1 MKEDRIPEGVQMF
14 ADFAKM
20 AETDEELKAKLDEIG
35 NESDELDIAPKL
47 IRLGEEYG
55 FHFSETDIGHY
66 LGQRRELTS
75 GELEMVNGGCS
86 DNSTASG
93 LGKIIGQWAKTKCF
107 TADSLV
113 ATPDGPKS
121 IRDIRVGDK
130 VLSLDT
136 EGKGRTATVTDI
148 MESREMP
155 VIRVLFENGKEWLT
169 TDTQW
174 FYCGGDDYACVKD
187 AGGKKAITAEGECSG
202 VASVEETGRIEMVYD
217 FVVDTPNVFFVNGI
231 AAEGFSLS

>member
-1 MKEDRIPEGVQMF
+1 MD
-14 ADFAKM
+14 
-20 AETDEELKAKLDEIG
+20 
-35 NESDELDIAPKL
+35 
-47 IRLGEEYG
+47 
-55 FHFSETDIGHY
+55 
-66 LGQRRELTS
+66 
-75 GELEMVNGGCS
+75 
-86 DNSTASG
+86 
-93 LGKIIGQWAKTKCF
+93 
-107 TADSLV
+107 
-113 ATPDGPKS
+113 
-121 IRDIRVGDK
+121 
-130 VLSLDT
+130 
-136 EGKGRTATVTDI
+136 
-148 MESREMP
+148 SREMP